1 MCGFKA
7 AINPV
12 QKIGGSIEKPKTL
25 VDSDYAILE
34 NKPSINGVTIEGDK
48 SFEDYGL
55 LFDGKTI
62 VEENGI
68 LAVADGS
75 HGHTVENIV
84 GLQEALDA
92 AADHAANEDN
102 PHKVT
107 KSQIGL
113 ENVENKSSADIR
125 GELEKGDVTKAL
137 GYTPPTEN
145 TTYGA
150 ATVSADGL
158 MSAADKKKLDGI
170 AAGAN
175 NYIHPAYTAK
185 ASGLYKVTVDA
196 TGHISETAAV
206 TKSDITALGIPA
218 QDTNTTYGA
227 VTESANGLM
236 SSADK
241 KKLDGIAA
249 GAQVNSITGVKGG
262 AESSYRAGQVNIT
275 ATNIGLGNVENKSSA
290 TIRGEL
296 TKDNVT
302 KALGYTPSSETGAA
316 ETVSSAVRR
325 QARPSDLFRIF

>member
-7 AINPV
+7 AIKPV

-25 VDSDYAILE
+25 VDSDYSLLE
-34 NKPSINGVTIEGDK
+34 NKPCINGVTVEGDK

-55 LFDGKTI
+55 LFDGVTI
-62 VEENGI
+62 VKENGI
-68 LAVADGS
+68 LAVVDGS
-75 HGHTVENIV
+75 HGHTVENIE
-84 GLQEALDA
+84 GLQEALGA
-92 AADHAANEDN
+92 AADHAANKDN
-102 PHKVT
+102 PHNVT
-107 KSQIGL
+107 KTQIGL
-113 ENVENKSSADIR
+113 EKVENKSSADIR
-125 GELEKGDVTKAL
+125 GELTKENVTDAL

-150 ATVSADGL
+150 ATGSANGL
-158 MSAADKKKLDGI
+158 MSSTDKKKLDGI
-170 AAGAN
+170 AEGAN
-175 NYIHPAYTAK
+175 NYAHPAYTAK

-196 TGHISETAAV
+196 TGHISGTEAV

-227 VTESANGLM
+227 ATQSANGLM

-249 GAQVNSITGVKGG
+249 GAQVNSITGVKGD

-275 ATNIGLGNVENKSSA
+275 AANIGLENVENKSSA

-302 KALGYTPSSETGAA
+302 KALGYTPPSETGAA